1 MLRLIGAVV
10 VCALTALAACAGGQT
25 APSAVPS
32 PQAGP
37 VPLIAPSP
45 QVGPVPLIAP
55 TPDQI
60 YRETGIASWY
70 GKEFHGN
77 KTASGEVFDMN
88 GFSAAHRTLPFGT
101 TIRVTNLDNFKSIKV
116 TINDRGPSDK
126 GEAWTFHTARPKSL
140 ASWRRASLG

>member
-1 MLRLIGAVV
+1 MRGRSDRAISRS
-10 VCALTALAACAGGQT
+10 LAAGWACSSDRSLAG
-25 APSAVPS
+25 
-32 PQAGP
+32 
-37 VPLIAPSP
+37 
-45 QVGPVPLIAP
+45 VGPVPLIAP

-88 GFSAAHRTLPFGT
+88 GFSAAHRTLPLGT

-126 GEAWTFHTARPKSL
+126 GRSLDLSGAAKS
-140 ASWRRASLG
+140 SYVGHRR